1 MTLDRAVYNSQ
12 RGTNVTKRV
21 PLSYRVGFNA
31 QHSPMGAFMSF
42 TCGNFGTRGGIGL
55 QIGQPGDQE
64 VFIGFKDGDRH
75 SDATLKCL
83 PFYTAAVNRA
93 ADAFLVDQAG
103 PAEQNVKP
111 DAVPFKEGEFLR
123 CYGWASDQW
132 QAQGLTFSIY
142 SAFGAIPDPSVEDEQ
157 RMREGLLPAVVAR
170 LEFDNT
176 SGTTTRT
183 AMFALNHARPGS
195 RILTEDLGSGRVA
208 FAFRREAAAAAE
220 LFDLT
225 SSEEGVKIDAGPFIF
240 MRWSASDGVREL
252 HNPVH
257 LLGSCP
263 GFGFEVPA
271 GKKYGITIALGSYLE
286 GFQTSGLDGRY
297 LYTRY
302 FTGLADVLKTAL
314 ENAGRIIASAQSLD
328 SKLDNAAV
336 SDDQRFMISH
346 ATHSY
351 YGSTQLLEV
360 EGQPLWVVNEGEY
373 CMMNTLDLAVDHVF
387 WELEY
392 NPWLVRNLLDEFV
405 RRYSYTDEVK
415 VYKGDFVP
423 STDTLQT
430 DPSQTPPAPDAAQLN
445 RPYNTRPGGLSF
457 CHDMGAHNNFSPQ
470 GRSSYELANLTGCFS
485 YMTQEQLCNWILTAG
500 CYVAKTRDIGWLKS
514 NQAVVEACLS
524 SMINRSGDVGFAQF
538 DSTRCAGGQEITTY
552 DSLDHSLAQTRNNVY
567 IAVKSWA
574 SYWALGLMFREL
586 GASASQARSQ
596 ELAAKVAAVVC
607 GQVVDG
613 VLPAIFEKSN
623 PGYCSRILP
632 AIEGCVYPLYF
643 VKTGF
648 ACCMLGQFYA
658 TQSEKRMFEV
668 LREHTRNL
676 LLDPQRRNLFADGGI
691 KLSSTSN
698 NSWMSKIAIFMH
710 VTRKVFNLDADP
722 EIAEVFRQADA
733 AHVKW
738 QTEGSSYW
746 ACCDQ
751 IVSGEGKASRYY
763 PRIITSALWME

>member
-1 MTLDRAVYNSQ
+1 M
-12 RGTNVTKRV
+12 TKRA
-21 PLSYRVGFNA
+21 PLPYRLSFNA

-64 VFIGFKDGDRH
+64 VFIGFKDGDRY
-75 SDATLKCL
+75 SDNTLKCL

-93 ADAFLVDQAG
+93 ADAFLVEQAG
-103 PAEQNVKP
+103 PSEQNVKP
-111 DAVPFKEGEFLR
+111 DAVPFGEKEFSR
-123 CYGWASDQW
+123 SYSWATDRW
-132 QAQGLTFSIY
+132 VAEGLSFTVY
-142 SAFGAIPDPSVEDEQ
+142 SPFGAIPDPAVDGKR

-170 LEFDNT
+170 LELDNT
-176 SGTTTRT
+176 KGSGPRT
-183 AMFALNHARPGS
+183 AMFALNHARPGC
-195 RILTEDLGSGRVA
+195 RILEEDLGPGRVA
-208 FAFRREAAAAAE
+208 FAFRREAGGAAE
-220 LFDLT
+220 LLDFT
-225 SSEEGVKIDAGPFIF
+225 SSKKGAKTDARPFVF
-240 MRWSASDGVREL
+240 MRWSASDGVRER

-263 GFGFEVPA
+263 GVGFEVPP

-286 GFQTSGLDGRY
+286 GFQTNGMDARY

-302 FTGLADVLKTAL
+302 FKSLADVLKTAL
-314 ENAGRIIASAQSLD
+314 DTSGKMIAAAKSLD
-328 SKLDNAAV
+328 DKLDNSSV
-336 SDDQRFMISH
+336 SDDQRFLISH

-360 EGQPLWVVNEGEY
+360 GKQPLWVVNEGEY

-387 WELEY
+387 WELDH

-415 VYKGDFVP
+415 VYTSEFAQ
-423 STDTLQT
+423 SADTVQI
-430 DPSQTPPAPDAAQLN
+430 DPSQAPPPPDEAQLS
-445 RPYNTRPGGLSF
+445 RPYKTKPGGLSF

-500 CYVAKTRDIGWLKS
+500 CYVAKTRDVAWLKKNKS
-514 NQAVVEACLS
+514 VVEACLE

-574 SYWALGLMFREL
+574 SYWALALMFREL
-586 GASASQARSQ
+586 DDPIDQKRSSD
-596 ELAAKVAAVVC
+596 LAAKVASVVSD
-607 GQVVDG
+607 QAVDG
-613 VLPAIFEKSN
+613 VLPAIFEKSS
-623 PGYCSRILP
+623 PGYSSRILP
-632 AIEGCVYPLYF
+632 AAEGCVYPLYF
-643 VKTGF
+643 VQTGW
-648 ACCMLGQFYA
+648 AGCTLDEIYGTPA
-658 TQSEKRMFEV
+658 EKRMLDV
-668 LREHTRNL
+668 LKTHTRNL
-676 LLDPQRRNLFADGGI
+676 LLDLDRRNLFADGGI

-710 VTRKVFNLDADP
+710 VTRKVLHLDADP
-722 EIAEVFRQADA
+722 AIAEVFKKADA

>member
-1 MTLDRAVYNSQ
+1 MYNSL
-12 RGTNVTKRV
+12 RRITVTKRASL
-21 PLSYRVGFNA
+21 PYHQGFNA

-64 VFIGFKDGDRH
+64 VFIGFKDGDRY
-75 SDATLKCL
+75 SDATLRCL
-83 PFYTAAVNRA
+83 PFYTAAVDRS
-93 ADAFLVDQAG
+93 ADAFLVEQAG

-111 DAVPFKEGEFLR
+111 DAVAFKEGQFSR
-123 CYGWASDQW
+123 SYGWASDQW
-132 QAQGLTFSIY
+132 LADGLSFTVY
-142 SAFGAIPDPSVEDEQ
+142 SPFGAIPDPAVESDQ
-157 RMREGLLPAVVAR
+157 RMREGLLPAVIAR
-170 LEFDNT
+170 LELDNT
-176 SGTTTRT
+176 SGTATRT

-195 RILTEDLGSGRVA
+195 RILEDDLGKRRVA
-208 FAFRREAAAAAE
+208 FAFRREAGGAAE
-220 LFDLT
+220 LFDFT
-225 SSEEGVKIDAGPFIF
+225 SSQEGVKIDAAPFIF
-240 MRWSASDGVREL
+240 MRWSASDGVRER

-286 GFQTSGLDGRY
+286 GFQTNGLDGRY

-302 FTGLADVLKTAL
+302 FKGLADVLKMAL
-314 ENAGRIIASAQSLD
+314 DNAGKIVSSAHALD
-328 SKLDNAAV
+328 SKLDHAAV
-336 SDDQRFMISH
+336 SDDQRFLISH

-351 YGSTQLLEV
+351 YGSTQLLDV
-360 EGQPLWVVNEGEY
+360 ENRPLWVVNEGEY

-387 WELEY
+387 WELEH
-392 NPWLVRNLLDEFV
+392 NPWLVRNLLDTFV

-415 VYKGDFVP
+415 VYKSDFAP
-423 STDTLQT
+423 SADTVQV
-430 DPSQTPPAPDAAQLN
+430 DPSQTPPPPDEAQLN
-445 RPYNTRPGGLSF
+445 RPYDKKPGGISF
-457 CHDMGAHNNFSPQ
+457 CHDMGAHNNFSPK

-485 YMTQEQLCNWILTAG
+485 YMTVEQLCNWVLTAG
-500 CYVAKTRDIGWLKS
+500 CYVAKTRDIAWLKS
-514 NQAVVEACLS
+514 NKTVVDACLA

-552 DSLDHSLAQTRNNVY
+552 DSLDHSLAQTRNNIY

-574 SYWALGLMFREL
+574 TYWSLALMFREL
-586 GASASQARSQ
+586 GDSTSQARC
-596 ELAAKVAAVVC
+596 EALAAKVASVVC
-607 GQVVDG
+607 DQAVDG
-613 VLPAIFEKSN
+613 VLPAIFERSN
-623 PGYCSRILP
+623 PGYSSRILP
-632 AIEGCVYPLYF
+632 AVEGCVYPLYF

-648 ACCMLGQFYA
+648 AGCTLEQIFRTEA
-658 TQSEKRMFEV
+658 EKRMFKV
-668 LREHTRNL
+668 LKEHTRNL
-676 LLDPQRRNLFADGGI
+676 LLDPERRNLFADGGI

-698 NSWMSKIAIFMH
+698 NSWMSKISIFMH
-710 VTRKVFNLDADP
+710 VTRRVFHLDDDP
-722 EIAEVFRQADA
+722 KIAEVFRQADA

-763 PRIITSALWME
+763 PRIITSALWMES

>member
-1 MTLDRAVYNSQ
+1 MTQ
-12 RGTNVTKRV
+12 RKS
-21 PLSYRVGFNA
+21 LSCHTGFNA

-42 TCGNFGTRGGIGL
+42 TCGNFGSRGGIGL

-64 VFIGFKDGDRH
+64 VFIGFKEGDRY
-75 SDATLKCL
+75 SDAPLQCL
-83 PFYTAAVNRA
+83 PFYTAAVDRS
-93 ADAFLVDQAG
+93 ADAFLVEQAG

-111 DAVPFKEGEFLR
+111 DAVPIGEGAFAR
-123 CYGWASDQW
+123 SYGWASDQW
-132 QAQGLTFSIY
+132 TAQGLSFSVY
-142 SAFGAIPDPSVEDEQ
+142 SPFGAIPDPAAASDEQ
-157 RMREGLLPAVVAR
+157 MREGLLPAVIAR
-170 LEFDNT
+170 LELDNT
-176 SGTTTRT
+176 HCAGTRT
-183 AMFALNHARPGS
+183 AIFALNHARPGS
-195 RILTEDLGSGRVA
+195 RTLAEDLGSGRVA
-208 FAFRREAAAAAE
+208 FAFRREAGGAAE
-220 LFDLT
+220 LLDFT
-225 SSEEGVKIDAGPFIF
+225 FSEEGEKINVGPFLF
-240 MRWSASDGVREL
+240 MRWSASDGVRER

-271 GKKYGITIALGSYLE
+271 GKKYGIVIALGSYLE
-286 GFQTSGLDGRY
+286 GFQTNGLDGRY

-302 FTGLADVLKTAL
+302 FKGLADVLKTAL
-314 ENAGRIIASAQSLD
+314 DNSGKIIAAAHLLD

-336 SDDQRFMISH
+336 SDEQRFLISH

-360 EGQPLWVVNEGEY
+360 EGQPFWVVNEGEY
-373 CMMNTLDLAVDHVF
+373 CMMNTLDLAIDHVF
-387 WELEY
+387 WELDH
-392 NPWLVRNLLDEFV
+392 NPWLVRNLLDNFV

-415 VYKGDFVP
+415 VYKSEFAP
-423 STDTLQT
+423 SVETVQV
-430 DPSQTPPAPDAAQLN
+430 DPSQTPPPPDEAQLN
-445 RPYNTRPGGLSF
+445 RPYETRPGGISF

-500 CYVAKTRDIGWLKS
+500 CYVAKTRDVEWLRK
-514 NQAVVEACLS
+514 NKAVVEACLT

-574 SYWALGLMFREL
+574 SYKALGLLFREL
-586 GASASQARSQ
+586 GATENQARCAQ
-596 ELAAKVAAVVC
+596 LAAKVAAVVC
-607 GQVVDG
+607 DQAQDG

-623 PGYCSRILP
+623 PGYSSRILP
-632 AIEGCVYPLYF
+632 AVEGCAYPLYF

-648 ACCMLGQFYA
+648 AGCTLEQIYA
-658 TQSEKRMFEV
+658 SPSESRMFEV
-668 LREHTRNL
+668 LREHTRTL
-676 LLDPQRRNLFADGGI
+676 LLDSERRNLFADGGI

-710 VTRKVFNLDADP
+710 VTRRVFHLDADP
-722 EIAEVFRQADA
+722 QIAEVFREADA

>member
-1 MTLDRAVYNSQ
+1 MTQ
-12 RGTNVTKRV
+12 RKS
-21 PLSYRVGFNA
+21 LSCHTGFNA

-42 TCGNFGTRGGIGL
+42 TCGNFGSRGGIGL

-64 VFIGFKDGDRH
+64 VFIGFKEGDRY
-75 SDATLKCL
+75 SDAPLQCL
-83 PFYTAAVNRA
+83 PFYTAAVDRS
-93 ADAFLVDQAG
+93 ADAFLVEQAG

-111 DAVPFKEGEFLR
+111 DAVPIGEGAFAR
-123 CYGWASDQW
+123 SFGWASDQW
-132 QAQGLTFSIY
+132 TAQGLSFSVY
-142 SAFGAIPDPSVEDEQ
+142 SPFGAIPDPAAASDEQ
-157 RMREGLLPAVVAR
+157 MREGLLPAVIAR
-170 LEFDNT
+170 LELDNT
-176 SGTTTRT
+176 HCAGTRT
-183 AMFALNHARPGS
+183 AIFALNHARPGS
-195 RILTEDLGSGRVA
+195 RTLAEDLGSGRVA
-208 FAFRREAAAAAE
+208 FAFRREAGGAAE
-220 LFDLT
+220 LLDFT
-225 SSEEGVKIDAGPFIF
+225 FSEEGEKINVGPFLF
-240 MRWSASDGVREL
+240 MRWSASDGV
-252 HNPVH
+252 
-257 LLGSCP
+257 P

-271 GKKYGITIALGSYLE
+271 GKKYGIVIALGSYLE
-286 GFQTSGLDGRY
+286 GFQTNGLDGRY

-302 FTGLADVLKTAL
+302 FKGLADVLKTAL
-314 ENAGRIIASAQSLD
+314 DNSGKIIAAAHLLD

-336 SDDQRFMISH
+336 SDEQRFLISH

-360 EGQPLWVVNEGEY
+360 EGQPFWVVNEGEY
-373 CMMNTLDLAVDHVF
+373 CMMNTLDLAIDHVF
-387 WELEY
+387 WELDH
-392 NPWLVRNLLDEFV
+392 NPWLVRNLLDNFV

-415 VYKGDFVP
+415 VYKSEFAP
-423 STDTLQT
+423 SVETVQV
-430 DPSQTPPAPDAAQLN
+430 DPSQTPPPPDEAQLN
-445 RPYNTRPGGLSF
+445 RPYETRPGGISF

-500 CYVAKTRDIGWLKS
+500 CYVAKTRDVEWLRK
-514 NQAVVEACLS
+514 NKAVVEACLT

-574 SYWALGLMFREL
+574 SYKALGLLFREL
-586 GASASQARSQ
+586 GATENQARCAQ
-596 ELAAKVAAVVC
+596 LAAKVAAVVC
-607 GQVVDG
+607 DQAQDG

-623 PGYCSRILP
+623 PGYSSRILP
-632 AIEGCVYPLYF
+632 AVEGCAYPLYF

-648 ACCMLGQFYA
+648 AGCTLEQIYA
-658 TQSEKRMFEV
+658 SPSESRMFEV
-668 LREHTRNL
+668 LREHTRTL
-676 LLDPQRRNLFADGGI
+676 LLDSERRNLFADGGI

-710 VTRKVFNLDADP
+710 VTRRVFHLDADP
-722 EIAEVFRQADA
+722 QIAEVFREADA

>member
-1 MTLDRAVYNSQ
+1 M
-12 RGTNVTKRV
+12 TKRASL
-21 PLSYRVGFNA
+21 PYHLGFNA

-64 VFIGFKDGDRH
+64 VFIGFKDGDRY

-83 PFYTAAVNRA
+83 PFYTAAVNRS
-93 ADAFLVDQAG
+93 ADAFLVEQAG

-111 DAVPFKEGEFLR
+111 DAVPFKDDEFSR
-123 CYGWASDQW
+123 SYGWASDQW
-132 QAQGLTFSIY
+132 LAEGLSFTVY
-142 SAFGAIPDPSVEDEQ
+142 SPFGAIPEPGMESDQ
-157 RMREGLLPAVVAR
+157 RMREGLLPAVIAR
-170 LEFDNT
+170 LVLDNT
-176 SGTTTRT
+176 SGTSIRT

-195 RILTEDLGSGRVA
+195 RILDEDLGNGRLA
-208 FAFRREAAAAAE
+208 FAFRREAGGAAE
-220 LFDLT
+220 LFDFT
-225 SSEEGVKIDAGPFIF
+225 SSETGVKIDAAPGIF
-240 MRWSASDGVREL
+240 MRWSASDGVRER

-263 GFGFEVPA
+263 GFVFEVPA

-286 GFQTSGLDGRY
+286 GFQTNGLDCRY

-302 FTGLADVLKTAL
+302 FEGLADVLKSAL
-314 ENAGRIIASAQSLD
+314 DNAGKIVALAQSLD
-328 SKLDNAAV
+328 SKLDSAAV

-351 YGSTQLLEV
+351 YGSTQLLEA

-387 WELEY
+387 WELEH
-392 NPWLVRNLLDEFV
+392 NPWLVRNLLDTFV

-415 VYKGDFVP
+415 VYKSDFAP
-423 STDTLQT
+423 SLDTVQV
-430 DPSQTPPAPDAAQLN
+430 DPSQTPPPPDEAQLN
-445 RPYNTRPGGLSF
+445 RPYDTKPGGLSF
-457 CHDMGAHNNFSPQ
+457 CHDMGAHNNFSPR

-485 YMTQEQLCNWILTAG
+485 YMTVEQLCNWVLTAG
-500 CYVAKTRDIGWLKS
+500 CYVAKTRDLAWLKS
-514 NQAVVEACLS
+514 NKAVVDACLA

-552 DSLDHSLAQTRNNVY
+552 DSLDHSLAQTRNNIY

-574 SYWALGLMFREL
+574 TYWSLALMFREL
-586 GASASQARSQ
+586 DDAASQYRSK

-607 GQVVDG
+607 AQAQDG
-613 VLPAIFEKSN
+613 ILPAIFEKSN
-623 PGYCSRILP
+623 PGYSSRILP
-632 AIEGCVYPLYF
+632 AIEGCVYTLYF

-648 ACCMLGQFYA
+648 ARCTLEQIYG
-658 TQSEKRMFEV
+658 SEPEKQMFEV
-668 LREHTRNL
+668 LKEHTRNV
-676 LLDPQRRNLFADGGI
+676 LLDPERRNLFADGGI

-710 VTRKVFNLDADP
+710 VTRRVFHLDDDP
-722 EIAEVFRQADA
+722 RVAEVFSQADV

-763 PRIITSALWME
+763 PRIITSALWIEE

>member
-1 MTLDRAVYNSQ
+1 MTQ
-12 RGTNVTKRV
+12 RKS
-21 PLSYRVGFNA
+21 LSCHTGFNA

-42 TCGNFGTRGGIGL
+42 TCGNFGSRGGIGL

-64 VFIGFKDGDRH
+64 VFIGFKEGDRY
-75 SDATLKCL
+75 SDAPLQCL
-83 PFYTAAVNRA
+83 PFYTAAVDRS
-93 ADAFLVDQAG
+93 ADAFLVEQAG

-111 DAVPFKEGEFLR
+111 DAVPIGEGAFAR
-123 CYGWASDQW
+123 SFGWASDQW
-132 QAQGLTFSIY
+132 TAQGLSFSVY
-142 SAFGAIPDPSVEDEQ
+142 SPFGAIPDPAAASDEQ
-157 RMREGLLPAVVAR
+157 MREGLLPAVIAR
-170 LEFDNT
+170 LELDNT
-176 SGTTTRT
+176 HCAGTRT
-183 AMFALNHARPGS
+183 AIFALNHARPGS
-195 RILTEDLGSGRVA
+195 RTLAEDLGSGRVA
-208 FAFRREAAAAAE
+208 FAFRREAGGAAE
-220 LFDLT
+220 LLDFT
-225 SSEEGVKIDAGPFIF
+225 FSEEGEKINVGPFLF
-240 MRWSASDGVREL
+240 MRWSASDGVRER

-271 GKKYGITIALGSYLE
+271 GKKYGIVIALGSYLE
-286 GFQTSGLDGRY
+286 GFQTNGLDGRY

-302 FTGLADVLKTAL
+302 FKGLADVLKTAL
-314 ENAGRIIASAQSLD
+314 DNSGKIIAAAHLLD

-336 SDDQRFMISH
+336 SDEQRFLISH

-360 EGQPLWVVNEGEY
+360 EGQPFWVVNEGEY
-373 CMMNTLDLAVDHVF
+373 CMMNTLDLAIDHVF
-387 WELEY
+387 WELDH
-392 NPWLVRNLLDEFV
+392 NPWLVRNLLDNFV

-415 VYKGDFVP
+415 VYKSEFAP
-423 STDTLQT
+423 SVETVQV
-430 DPSQTPPAPDAAQLN
+430 DPSQTPPPPDEAQLN
-445 RPYNTRPGGLSF
+445 RPYETRPGGISF

-500 CYVAKTRDIGWLKS
+500 CYVAKTRDVEWLRK
-514 NQAVVEACLS
+514 NKAVVEACLT

-574 SYWALGLMFREL
+574 SYKALGLLFREL
-586 GASASQARSQ
+586 GATENQARCAQ
-596 ELAAKVAAVVC
+596 LAAKVAAVVC
-607 GQVVDG
+607 DQAQDG

-623 PGYCSRILP
+623 PGYSSRILP
-632 AIEGCVYPLYF
+632 AVEGCAYPLYF

-648 ACCMLGQFYA
+648 AGCTLEQIYA
-658 TQSEKRMFEV
+658 SPSESRMFEV
-668 LREHTRNL
+668 LREHTRTL
-676 LLDPQRRNLFADGGI
+676 LLDSERRNLFADGGI

-710 VTRKVFNLDADP
+710 VTRRVFHLDADP
-722 EIAEVFRQADA
+722 QIAEVFREADA

-738 QTEGSSYW
+738 QTEGSSYL

>member
-1 MTLDRAVYNSQ
+1 MTQ
-12 RGTNVTKRV
+12 RKS
-21 PLSYRVGFNA
+21 LSCHTGFNA

-42 TCGNFGTRGGIGL
+42 TCGNFGSRGGIGL

-64 VFIGFKDGDRH
+64 VFIGFKEGDRY
-75 SDATLKCL
+75 SDAPLQCL
-83 PFYTAAVNRA
+83 PFYTAAVDRS
-93 ADAFLVDQAG
+93 ADAFLVEQAG

-111 DAVPFKEGEFLR
+111 DAVPIGEGAFAR
-123 CYGWASDQW
+123 SFGWASDQW
-132 QAQGLTFSIY
+132 TAQGLSFSVY
-142 SAFGAIPDPSVEDEQ
+142 SPFGAIPDPAAASDEQ
-157 RMREGLLPAVVAR
+157 MREGLLPAVIAR
-170 LEFDNT
+170 LELDNT
-176 SGTTTRT
+176 HCAGTRT
-183 AMFALNHARPGS
+183 AIFALNHARPGS
-195 RILTEDLGSGRVA
+195 RTLAEDLGSGRVA
-208 FAFRREAAAAAE
+208 FAFRREAGGAAE
-220 LFDLT
+220 LLDFT
-225 SSEEGVKIDAGPFIF
+225 FSEEGEKINVGPFLF
-240 MRWSASDGVREL
+240 MRWSASDGVRER

-271 GKKYGITIALGSYLE
+271 GKKYGIVIALGSYLE
-286 GFQTSGLDGRY
+286 GFQTNGLDGRY

-302 FTGLADVLKTAL
+302 FKGLADVLKTAL
-314 ENAGRIIASAQSLD
+314 DNSGKIIAAAHLLD

-336 SDDQRFMISH
+336 SDEQRFLISH

-360 EGQPLWVVNEGEY
+360 EGQPFWVVNEGEY
-373 CMMNTLDLAVDHVF
+373 CMMNTLDLAIDHVF
-387 WELEY
+387 WELDH
-392 NPWLVRNLLDEFV
+392 NPWLVRNLLDNFV
-405 RRYSYTDEVK
+405 RRYSYTDDVK
-415 VYKGDFVP
+415 VYKSEFAP
-423 STDTLQT
+423 SVETVQV
-430 DPSQTPPAPDAAQLN
+430 DPSQTPPPPDEAQLN
-445 RPYNTRPGGLSF
+445 RPYETRPGGISF

-500 CYVAKTRDIGWLKS
+500 CYVAKTRDVEWLRK
-514 NQAVVEACLS
+514 NKAVVEACLT

-574 SYWALGLMFREL
+574 SYKALGLLFREL
-586 GASASQARSQ
+586 GATENQARCAQ
-596 ELAAKVAAVVC
+596 LAAKVAAVVC
-607 GQVVDG
+607 DQAQDG

-623 PGYCSRILP
+623 PGYSSRILP
-632 AIEGCVYPLYF
+632 AVEGCAYPLYF

-648 ACCMLGQFYA
+648 AGCTLEQIYA
-658 TQSEKRMFEV
+658 SPSESRMFEV
-668 LREHTRNL
+668 LREHTRTL
-676 LLDPQRRNLFADGGI
+676 LLDSERRNLFADGGI

-710 VTRKVFNLDADP
+710 VTRRVFHLDADP
-722 EIAEVFRQADA
+722 QIAEVFREADA